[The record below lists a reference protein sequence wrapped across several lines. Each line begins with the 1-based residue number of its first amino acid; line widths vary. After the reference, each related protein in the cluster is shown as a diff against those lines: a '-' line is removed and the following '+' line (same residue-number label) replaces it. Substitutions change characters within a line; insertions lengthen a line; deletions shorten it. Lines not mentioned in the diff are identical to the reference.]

1 MSFFQFVRSHLG
13 LSLSLVFLA
22 LLFSTALVAD
32 LLASD
37 KPLLARVEGQLFILP
52 ALFDPPEL
60 QAYDNQSLLNLSNK
74 EDWSLSPPVQWGPN
88 QPDKTSMPLE
98 GPSPRHFLG
107 TDSSRRDV
115 LSRLIHGSRSN
126 LKISFVAVGLYI
138 FIGTLLGILAGYF
151 GGWADFI
158 VSRLTETLLSVP
170 VFFLILAVLGL
181 VENPTTMTLALTIG
195 LVYWTGVARLT
206 RAEVLSLRESDFIL
220 AARAMGLS
228 PLRILYRHILPL
240 TLGPVIV
247 VAAFGLAS
255 TTLLE
260 AALSFLGVGAPDST
274 ASWGGLLRN
283 AMGNL
288 QAWWLVVFP
297 GLVLFMTVVAW
308 NVMGDVLRDYL
319 DPRSRRDS

>member
-1 MSFFQFVRSHLG
+1 
-13 LSLSLVFLA
+13 
-22 LLFSTALVAD
+22 
-32 LLASD
+32 
-37 KPLLARVEGQLFILP
+37 
-52 ALFDPPEL
+52 
-60 QAYDNQSLLNLSNK
+60 
-74 EDWSLSPPVQWGPN
+74 
-88 QPDKTSMPLE
+88 
-98 GPSPRHFLG
+98 
-107 TDSSRRDV
+107 
-115 LSRLIHGSRSN
+115 
-126 LKISFVAVGLYI
+126 
-138 FIGTLLGILAGYF
+138 
-151 GGWADFI
+151 
-158 VSRLTETLLSVP
+158 
-170 VFFLILAVLGL
+170 
-181 VENPTTMTLALTIG
+181 MTLALTIG